1 MCTNADA
8 RAAVSASH
16 PMSRPI
22 HVADAGGVPRAT
34 IAALCGEGTPFM
46 VSARAAAGVSLLR
59 KDADLW
65 PLMFGA
71 LHAARRAAA
80 RVHARDD
87 VSLPGGRSA
96 TLSRA
101 TAGHSSAAC
110 D

>member
-16 PMSRPI
+16 PMSRP
-22 HVADAGGVPRAT
+22 VYAADAAGVPRAT

-46 VSARAAAGVSLLR
+46 VSARAAEGVSLLQN
-59 KDADLW
+59 DADLW
-65 PLMFGA
+65 PLIFGA
-71 LHAARRAAA
+71 PPAARRAAA